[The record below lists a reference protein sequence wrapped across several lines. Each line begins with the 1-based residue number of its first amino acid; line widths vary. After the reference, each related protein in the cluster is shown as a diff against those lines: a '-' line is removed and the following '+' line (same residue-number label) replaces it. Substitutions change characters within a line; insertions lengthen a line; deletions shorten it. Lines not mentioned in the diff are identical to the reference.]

1 MFGIGYY
8 KLATLVLVTSAFLT
22 LVNVAP
28 RDRLQPQQEAPTFLI
43 AAHEGTI
50 DLSRNGTSSQTC
62 ILVRPDGRFHLEG
75 RTQRLPSPTA
85 SAKIFDY
92 SLDSSQLQQLRGIID
107 DESVRQLPEYIQ
119 PPLPMA
125 VSWSH
130 GFEAKI
136 TRPTGAQD
144 IGYWTWRGGT
154 VDASPNSARESVRKG
169 WQQSETA
176 LKPLVDWLHGIEA
189 LKLSPSD
196 SKSDMCV
203 VDADLR

>member
-22 LVNVAP
+22 LVNAAP

-75 RTQRLPSPTA
+75 RTQRLPSPAA

-92 SLDSSQLQQLRGIID
+92 SLDSSRLQQLRGIID
-107 DESVRQLPEYIQ
+107 DESVRQLPAYIQ

-154 VDASPNSARESVRKG
+154 VDVSRTPRGRASGKGGNNRKPRSSPWSTG
-169 WQQSETA
+169 CTA
-176 LKPLVDWLHGIEA
+176 SKP
-189 LKLSPSD
+189 
-196 SKSDMCV
+196 
-203 VDADLR
+203 